1 MNTEGE
7 KIQWHPAFDAA
18 LQIELGEEAKY
29 LTFEPEHLLSKKP
42 MQIDVLVKNEKKVK
56 IRKNIGRIF
65 RQHNII
71 EYKSPEDHLNIDDF
85 YKVYGY
91 TCIYKTEVEKVN
103 QIPAEEL
110 TITFVCYHYP
120 RQMLRNLQN
129 ERNINVK
136 NIENGIYYLY
146 GDAIPIQLIIVPELS
161 IENNYWLNKLRNNLK
176 SGGEIKLFMEQYE
189 KNRDSKLFQALAD
202 TVMRANWKEV
212 EEEGNM
218 SDVIKEI
225 FADQFHKCEA
235 EARAQGGTEVG
246 NIVSPSIGSPS
257 GLHPH
262 TVHGLTVLHVV
273 GVHVAGGP
281 EILAGIVHPAPAVG
295 DTAHKVVPLPV
306 VGRGTPEN
314 PFRLRQI
321 VLGNELAHLNQRGIV
336 VAAAALAGGPATA
349 IPVPAGRLVSAL
361 GPGLHDG
368 VIGLI
373 DLFHLGLG
381 QVGQRVIGIVVRV
394 ILLDQ
399 VPIGAFDLL
408 LTGRRAHA
416 QHGIGI
422 IHTFPSPYW
431 WAPRQA
437 RTLDDDEMG
446 AFAAS
451 TGR

>member
-146 GDAIPIQLIIVPELS
+146 GDAIPIQLIIVPALS
-161 IENNYWLNKLRNNLK
+161 IE
-176 SGGEIKLFMEQYE
+176 
-189 KNRDSKLFQALAD
+189 
-202 TVMRANWKEV
+202 
-212 EEEGNM
+212 
-218 SDVIKEI
+218 
-225 FADQFHKCEA
+225 HKCEA
-235 EARAQGGTEVG
+235 EARAQGEAEGRAEG
-246 NIVSPSIGSPS
+246 RAEGAASKIIEQIMKKYKKGCS
-257 GLHPH
+257 
-262 TVHGLTVLHVV
+262 
-273 GVHVAGGP
+273 VA
-281 EILAGIVHPAPAVG
+281 E
-295 DTAHKVVPLPV
+295 TADMLE
-306 VGRGTPEN
+306 EN
-314 PFRLRQI
+314 PSVIEQIYDVLRQNAPDYDVQKI
-321 VLGNELAHLNQRGIV
+321 YQSLLEKNTQD
-336 VAAAALAGGPATA
+336 
-349 IPVPAGRLVSAL
+349 S
-361 GPGLHDG
+361 
-368 VIGLI
+368 LI
-373 DLFHLGLG
+373 
-381 QVGQRVIGIVVRV
+381 
-394 ILLDQ
+394 
-399 VPIGAFDLL
+399 
-408 LTGRRAHA
+408 
-416 QHGIGI
+416 
-422 IHTFPSPYW
+422 
-431 WAPRQA
+431 
-437 RTLDDDEMG
+437 
-446 AFAAS
+446 
-451 TGR
+451 